1 MKRKALSARTS
12 RKIFRK
18 GSKVNKKNG
27 LGTVSTGIMRGG
39 IRF

>member
-1 MKRKALSARTS
+1 MKRRPMTNKSS
-12 RKIFRK
+12 RKSFRR

-27 LGTVSTGIMRGG
+27 LNSTSGAIMRGG